1 MAGQRLNGGRRQLGG
16 ERGGRAMRGR
26 EMGEVLRRE
35 WHRETMAPECSGKG
49 EVLEGML
56 EFWWG

>member
-1 MAGQRLNGGRRQLGG
+1 
-16 ERGGRAMRGR
+16 MRGR

>member
-1 MAGQRLNGGRRQLGG
+1 MAWLQLNGRRRQLGG

-26 EMGEVLRRE
+26 ERGEELRRE
-35 WHRETMAPECSGKG
+35 WRGETMEPECSGKG
-49 EVLEGML
+49 EVLEGLL